1 MSLGEHLTELRNR
14 LMICAIAV
22 VLLAVV
28 GWFAFDWVFAALQR
42 PFRLAAAQGLKAD
55 LNFQGVGTGLN
66 VKLQMSAYVGL
77 LLSSPVIM
85 LQTWLFVMPGLHRN
99 ERKYAI
105 GFFGTA
111 IPLFFL
117 GCAAGYWAVNQLVPV
132 LLSFT
137 PQQDQVE
144 QLIKYDDYLSLLVK
158 TMLAFGIA
166 FVIPVVMVLL
176 NFMGLVRG
184 RTMLK
189 GWRWIIFISFVF
201 TAVMVPTPEPIT
213 LIAMSAAIA
222 SLFFGAIV
230 ISLLHDRRVD
240 KLRGDADLDDD
251 EASSIDDEVERID
264 GPSRLDEPDE
274 GGR

>member
-77 LLSSPVIM
+77 LLSSRIM
-85 LQTWLFVMPGLHRN
+85 PRPGFRDARPAPN

-105 GFFGTA
+105 GFFGA

-117 GCAAGYWAVNQLVPV
+117 GCAAGCWAVNQLVPV
-132 LLSFT
+132 LLS
-137 PQQDQVE
+137 PP
-144 QLIKYDDYLSLLVK
+144 S
-158 TMLAFGIA
+158 G
-166 FVIPVVMVLL
+166 P
-176 NFMGLVRG
+176 G
-184 RTMLK
+184 RTADQCLPPS
-189 GWRWIIFISFVF
+189 WSDDARLRHRLII
-201 TAVMVPTPEPIT
+201 PW
-213 LIAMSAAIA
+213 
-222 SLFFGAIV
+222 
-230 ISLLHDRRVD
+230 
-240 KLRGDADLDDD
+240 
-251 EASSIDDEVERID
+251 
-264 GPSRLDEPDE
+264 
-274 GGR
+274 